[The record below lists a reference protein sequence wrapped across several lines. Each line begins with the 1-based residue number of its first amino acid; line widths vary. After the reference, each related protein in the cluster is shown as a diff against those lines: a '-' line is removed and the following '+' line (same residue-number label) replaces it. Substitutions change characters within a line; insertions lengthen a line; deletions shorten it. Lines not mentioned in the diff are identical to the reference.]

1 MKKIAF
7 LTVSLL
13 FAIAFGSCNGEKKNL
28 TDKEILIL
36 IFKSA
41 NGENWNDNLRKNWCS
56 EQPLNEWAN
65 VKTDE
70 QGRVTELYLIGDS
83 IKGSLPAAIGGLTE
97 LKKLTVVLKNYK
109 METPDCIPAEIGE
122 LTNLEELTLVINSKG
137 RVNTPSLAKLTKLT
151 QLDISGFD
159 DYPDLTGLTALT
171 NLEMNGIKGALP
183 PSLYTLTELNRLFI
197 RTDNYDGQLSPDI
210 ANLKKLTFLLIDH
223 TAGFIGKVNIPDAE
237 LPASLWTMTELKRIF
252 LRGISTKG
260 TLPKEMGN
268 MKNLTNMSLIDL
280 GLTGEIPAEVFSLPN
295 LKELSIYDCKLS
307 GTIPAAVGNCTTL
320 ETLWLHDNELTG
332 SIPREIGK
340 LVNLKS
346 LKLDNNQLTG
356 AIPAELGQ
364 CKKLGEGVFVDFS
377 KNKLSTDIPASV
389 KALPKFEKFKF

>member
-1 MKKIAF
+1 M
-7 LTVSLL
+7 
-13 FAIAFGSCNGEKKNL
+13 
-28 TDKEILIL
+28 
-36 IFKSA
+36 
-41 NGENWNDNLRKNWCS
+41 
-56 EQPLNEWAN
+56 
-65 VKTDE
+65 
-70 QGRVTELYLIGDS
+70 YLIGDS

-122 LTNLEELTLVINSKG
+122 LTNLEELTLVVNSKG

-223 TAGFIGKVNIPDAE
+223 TAGFIGKVNVPDAE

-268 MKNLTNMSLIDL
+268 MKNLTNISLIDL

-307 GTIPAAVGNCTTL
+307 GTIPVAVGNCTTL
-320 ETLWLHDNELTG
+320 ETLWLHHNELTG